1 MSAGSGRAGSGRR
14 PVAVLCTVGL
24 TRRLLDEMPHVK
36 AVGERGFTASLDT
49 VFPAVT
55 ATVQATFTT
64 GTLPREHGAVA
75 NGWYHRDHG
84 EVMMWRQHN
93 ALVRGEKVWQAARER
108 DPAHSTAYL
117 CWWWAMGADVD
128 TILTPRP
135 VYHYDGRKSPD
146 CYTVPATLRD
156 ELTALQGEFPLFQYW
171 GPTASLTATRWIA
184 GAARYVLDRRG
195 PDLTFVYVPHLDYD
209 LQRYGPDSPRAV
221 TAAREADAALAPLL
235 ADLEASGTTVVAL
248 SEYGITPVS
257 RPVDI
262 NRALRREG
270 LLSVYTQRGMEYL
283 DAPTSRAFAVADHQ
297 AAHVYVSDEADVPRV
312 RDLLKRL
319 PGVDEIW
326 DRTEQAAYGIDHPH
340 AGELVAVAE
349 PDAWFTYYYWL
360 DDARAPDFA
369 HGVEIHRKPGYDP
382 AELFFDPSVPAV
394 RAKAALGVLRK
405 KAGMRA
411 PLTVVPLDPGL
422 VRGSHGRLPAED
434 RDGPLLLC
442 SDPAKERDRYHA
454 TEVKELLLGLNG
466 LA

>member
-1 MSAGSGRAGSGRR
+1 M
-14 PVAVLCTVGL
+14 CTVGL